1 MKKIAIIP
9 ARYASSRF
17 PGKPLALLGN
27 KPMIMWVYDAVSSS
41 GLFDKVVVATDDER
55 IFKEVVSK
63 QGVAMMT
70 SEHHSCGTQRCQEV
84 LQKLSSLGEKYDVV
98 VNVQGDEPLISK
110 EQLALVLSCF
120 ENESAEIATL
130 SKKIDNQEDV
140 TDPNVVKVVSANNRA
155 LYFSRSP
162 IPFTRDISLTQALNQ
177 GVFSKHIGIYA
188 YRSDVLHK
196 IVKLEKSNLECLESL
211 EQLRWLENGFEIRI
225 KDTCFESIGVDTPED
240 LKRVN
245 DLIKKENII

>member
-1 MKKIAIIP
+1 M
-9 ARYASSRF
+9 
-17 PGKPLALLGN
+17 
-27 KPMIMWVYDAVSSS
+27 
-41 GLFDKVVVATDDER
+41 
-55 IFKEVVSK
+55 
-63 QGVAMMT
+63 
-70 SEHHSCGTQRCQEV
+70 
-84 LQKLSSLGEKYDVV
+84 
-98 VNVQGDEPLISK
+98 ISK

>member
-17 PGKPLALLGN
+17 PGKPLALLNG
-27 KPMIMWVYDAVSSS
+27 KPMIMWVYDAVCSSC
-41 GLFDKVVVATDDER
+41 LFNKVVVATDDKR
-55 IFKEVVSK
+55 IFDTV
-63 QGVAMMT
+63 QAMNGVAMMT
-70 SEHHSCGTQRCQEV
+70 SESHSCGTQRCEEV
-84 LQKLSSLGEKYDVV
+84 VQKLSSVGENYDVV

-110 EQLALVLSCF
+110 EQLEIILSCF
-120 ENESAEIATL
+120 SSPNVEIATL
-130 SKKIDNQEDV
+130 SKKIENQEDV
-140 TDPNVVKVVSANNRA
+140 LDPNVVKVVSANNRA

-177 GVFSKHIGIYA
+177 GVFFKHIGIYA
-188 YRSDVLHK
+188 YRSDVLK
-196 IVKLEKSNLECLESL
+196 RIVCLEKGNLEKLESL

-245 DLIKKENII
+245 DLIKKD

>member
-1 MKKIAIIP
+1 MKTIAVIP
-9 ARYASSRF
+9 SRYASSRF
-17 PGKPLALLGN
+17 PGKPLALLN
-27 KPMIMWVYDAVSSS
+27 DKPMVMWVYQAVKDS

-55 IFKEVVSK
+55 IFKEVEK
-63 QGVAMMT
+63 NNGVAMMT
-70 SEHHSCGTQRCQEV
+70 SPKHSCGTQRCEEV
-84 LQKLSSLGEKYDVV
+84 LQKLSSLGENYDVV

-120 ENESAEIATL
+120 ETEGVEIATL
-130 SKKIDNQEDV
+130 SKKIDNEKDV
-140 TDPNVVKVVSANNRA
+140 TDANVVKVVEANGRA

-162 IPFTRDISLTQALNQ
+162 IPYTRDITLLQALEKK
-177 GVFSKHIGIYA
+177 VFSKHIGIYA
-188 YRSDVLHK
+188 YRSDVLQK

-245 DLIKKENII
+245 DLIKKNR

>member
-1 MKKIAIIP
+1 MNVYGIIP
-9 ARYASSRF
+9 SRYGSSRF
-17 PGKPLALLGN
+17 PGKPLAILAG
-27 KPMIMWVYDAVSSS
+27 KPLVAWVVEAAEKAKSLSS
-41 GLFDKVVVATDDER
+41 VMVATDDER